1 MKKDSF
7 SAEHTVFLNNK
18 YLPASEATVSPLD
31 RGFLFAHSA
40 YEVTAMYG
48 GKLVDWPY
56 HSARLSRTLQAID
69 IPRPEIDLE
78 AIHYELMRLNELSE
92 GLFYLQ
98 VTAGSYG
105 ERDFAGPEQVSATVF
120 LMLAPKKLISEQ
132 ARTGAKAVL
141 VPDTRW
147 TRRDLKTTQ
156 LLSQT
161 LAYRHARQENV
172 DVAFFHQDRI
182 ITEAASA
189 NAWLVDHEGSLITHH
204 LSNDILHGVTRE
216 AVLEVVR
223 SNAIKVIERPF
234 TIDDAVN
241 ARELFT
247 TSSGALICPI
257 IELDGVSIG
266 DGKPGSVTRKVQK
279 LYFEKIGVDIPVKAP
294 WVSE

>member
-7 SAEHTVFLNNK
+7 SAKHTVFLNNK
-18 YLPASEATVSPLD
+18 YLPVSEATVSPFD

-56 HSARLSRTLQAID
+56 HSARLSRTLKAID
-69 IPRPEIDLE
+69 IPRPRIDLE

-105 ERDFAGPEQVSATVF
+105 ERDFAGPEEIDATVF
-120 LMLAPKKLISEQ
+120 LMVTPKNLITEQ
-132 ARTGAKAVL
+132 SRLGAKAVT
-141 VPDTRW
+141 VADTRW

-172 DVAFFHQDRI
+172 DFAFFHQDGI

-189 NAWLVDHEGSLITHH
+189 NAWLVDNEGSLITHH
-204 LSNDILHGVTRE
+204 LSTDILHGVTRE

-234 TIDDAVN
+234 TIEDAAN
-241 ARELFT
+241 ASELFT
-247 TSSGALICPI
+247 TSSGALISPI
-257 IELDGVSIG
+257 VELDGVAIG
-266 DGKPGSVTRKVQK
+266 EGKPGPVTRKVQK
-279 LYFEKIGVDIPVKAP
+279 LYFEKIGVDILDKAP

>member
-7 SAEHTVFLNNK
+7 SAKHTVFLNNK
-18 YLPASEATVSPLD
+18 YLPVSEATVSPFD

-56 HSARLSRTLQAID
+56 HSARLSRTLKAID
-69 IPRPEIDLE
+69 IPRPRIDLE

-105 ERDFAGPEQVSATVF
+105 ERDFAGPEEIDATVF
-120 LMLAPKKLISEQ
+120 LMVTPKNLISEQ
-132 ARTGAKAVL
+132 SRLGAKAVT

-172 DVAFFHQDRI
+172 DFAFFHQDGI

-189 NAWLVDHEGSLITHH
+189 NAWLVDNEGSLITHH

-241 ARELFT
+241 ATELFT
-247 TSSGALICPI
+247 TSSGALISPI

-266 DGKPGSVTRKVQK
+266 EGKPGSVTREVQK
-279 LYFEKIGVDIPVKAP
+279 LYFEKIGVDILDKAP